1 MVAAGRWA
9 DADAPVAHGGVA
21 QVLGDFQVLVLQS
34 SDTNPRADDLTT
46 IHGVPRDVVNV
57 RNGPPTNSRFGAGG
71 AVEEYLT
78 YVDSQR
84 VEHLLEPPP
93 PFLDVLEVDL
103 LHLLEV
109 GNGGHVRR
117 GGGGRHDIPPSCV
130 FSSRCCFQKRKNSP
144 HYISS
149 RG

>member
-1 MVAAGRWA
+1 MR
-9 DADAPVAHGGVA
+9 H
-21 QVLGDFQVLVLQS
+21 
-34 SDTNPRADDLTT
+34 
-46 IHGVPRDVVNV
+46 
-57 RNGPPTNSRFGAGG
+57 GPPTNSRFGAGG
-71 AVEEYLT
+71 TVEEDRSD
-78 YVDSQR
+78 VDSHG
-84 VEHLLEPPP
+84 VEHFLQSPP

-109 GNGGHVRR
+109 SNGGHVRR

-130 FSSRCCFQKRKNSP
+130 FSSRCCFQRRKNSP